1 MPQTTRHT
9 LPARRGKA
17 VRVNA
22 GEQLRIINT
31 HGTQVVDF
39 WAYVAGHMSEFIGVE
54 QSRATWTRLYP
65 KVGDGLFSNR
75 RRAIMTLT
83 EDTSPGRH
91 DTVMAPCDNE
101 RYGLLGCT
109 TYHDNCK
116 DNHHAALLEL
126 GLSVPFTPG
135 SINLFM
141 NIPWD
146 SEGNLEFAPALSRP
160 GDRVTIRAEID
171 CIAVMSACPQ
181 DILSIN
187 SQKPV
192 EAHYEIMPAQAAAIQ
207 A

>member
-1 MPQTTRHT
+1 MSDIVRQT

-17 VRVNA
+17 VPVNA
-22 GEQLRIINT
+22 GESIRIINT

-39 WAYVAGHMSEFIGVE
+39 WAYVAGHMNEFIGVE
-54 QSRATWTRLYP
+54 QCRATWTRLYP
-65 KVGDGLFSNR
+65 KTGDALYSNR
-75 RRAIMTLT
+75 RRAIMTLV

-91 DTVMAPCDNE
+91 DTLMAPCDNE

-116 DNHHAALLEL
+116 DNHHAGLLGL

-146 SEGNLEFAPALSRP
+146 EEGNLEFAPALSKP
-160 GDRVTIRAEID
+160 GDYVTIRAEVD

-181 DILSIN
+181 DILKIN

-192 EAHYEIMPAQAAAIQ
+192 EARYEILSA
-207 A
+207 

>member
-1 MPQTTRHT
+1 MSDIVRQT

-17 VRVNA
+17 VPVNA
-22 GEQLRIINT
+22 GESIRIINT

-39 WAYVAGHMSEFIGVE
+39 WAYVAGHMNEFIGVE
-54 QSRATWTRLYP
+54 QCRATWTRLYP
-65 KVGDGLFSNR
+65 KTGDALYSNR
-75 RRAIMTLT
+75 RRAIMTLV

-91 DTVMAPCDNE
+91 DTLMAPCDNE

-109 TYHDNCK
+109 TYHDKCK
-116 DNHHAALLEL
+116 DNHHAGLLGL

-146 SEGNLEFAPALSRP
+146 EEGNLEFAPALSKP
-160 GDRVTIRAEID
+160 GDYVTIRAEVD

-181 DILSIN
+181 DILKIN

-192 EAHYEIMPAQAAAIQ
+192 EARYEILSA
-207 A
+207 